1 MTKLIELQ
9 IVCLQSYH
17 LSSIFIMVQEKKNVA
32 LGSVIAAVFITGFKL
47 IIGLLTGSLGIIS
60 EALHSGLDMVAAI
73 ITYFSVR
80 VSDKPADRDH
90 NYGHGKVENLSAL
103 IETILL
109 LVTCVWI
116 INEAIHRLISGETK
130 IEVTAWSYIV
140 VIFSIVIDFTR
151 SRALY
156 RVAKKHNSQALEA
169 DALHFSTDIWSST
182 VVLFGLICYQFLGW
196 YRADSIAALFVAVI
210 VLYVS
215 YQLGRKAIDVLL
227 DKSPANT
234 TKIVHEILKQHPEV
248 LKYHGLKARTAGAD
262 TFIKFNVHF
271 DPDLSLREVHEDCDK
286 IESEIKKQ
294 IVRSEVYIHAEP
306 EEISHLENEVN
317 DDFV

>member
-1 MTKLIELQ
+1 M
-9 IVCLQSYH
+9 S
-17 LSSIFIMVQEKKNVA
+17 EKKDVA
-32 LGSVIAAVFITGFKL
+32 LGSVIAAVFITIFKL
-47 IIGLLTGSLGIIS
+47 IIGLMTMSLGIIS
-60 EALHSGLDMVAAI
+60 EALHSALDMVAAI

-80 VSDKPADRDH
+80 VSDRPADSEH

-116 INEAIHRLISGETK
+116 IYEAVNRLTSGNVH
-130 IEVTAWSYIV
+130 IEVTYWSYIV
-140 VIFSIVIDFTR
+140 VITSIIIDFTR

-169 DALHFSTDIWSST
+169 DALHFSTDIWSSS
-182 VVLFGLICYQFLGW
+182 VVLIGLIAYQFLGW
-196 YRADSIAALFVAVI
+196 KNADSIAALFVAFI

-215 YQLGRKAIDVLL
+215 FQLGKKAIDVLL

-234 TKIVHEILKQHPEV
+234 KEIVRQILKSYPEI
-248 LKYHGLKARTAGAD
+248 KHYHSLKARTAGAD

-271 DPDLSLREVHEDCDK
+271 DPELSLREVHEVCDK
-286 IESEIKKQ
+286 IEAEIEKQ
-294 IVRSEVYIHAEP
+294 VKRSEVYIHAEP
-306 EEISHLENEVN
+306 DEISHTENEPQ
-317 DDFV
+317 DGII